1 MQRKTISTEAE
12 DRDRKISA
20 STVKKDD
27 LKSDC
32 TPAATQ
38 HAALC
43 FRRSVAGECEIL
55 LVTSRDTGRWVLPK
69 GWPKKT
75 EGGGQTAL
83 REAAEEAGVVGDLV
97 GGFLG
102 VYGYDKTM
110 PNSPALPCWVAVHPV
125 EVLRLDDAYPELN
138 QRQRQWFR
146 PDQAAEAVREPELK
160 SLLATFAPKS
170 IDAPRLGRG

>member
-1 MQRKTISTEAE
+1 MKLE
-12 DRDRKISA
+12 
-20 STVKKDD
+20 
-27 LKSDC
+27 C

-43 FRRSVAGECEIL
+43 YRRTVAGECEIL

-75 EGGGQTAL
+75 EGGGLTAL
-83 REAAEEAGVVGDLV
+83 REAYEEAGVVGHLV

-110 PNSPALPCWVAVHPV
+110 PKSPALPCCVAVHPV
-125 EVLRLDDAYPELN
+125 EVSRLDDEYPELN

-146 PDQAAEAVREPELK
+146 PDLAAEAVQEPELK

-170 IDAPRLGRG
+170 IDAPRQGRG